1 MCYPETMRF
10 ALAMCSFLLL
20 VSTSAH
26 AARVYKP
33 PAPPPA
39 PPPAEPTPAHV
50 AEPAARERVKLL
62 VLDLKANDV
71 DPNTVKTI
79 QGIVTARLAEY
90 PELEVISGEDM
101 RNLVQLEAE
110 RQSMGSCSE
119 EASCMAELADALGAE
134 LVVFGSVGALD
145 SARVLNL
152 NLFDSKSAM
161 GLGRIVVQV
170 ETVNQ
175 MPRKLRPKLHDL
187 LGKYYAKNNLTL
199 PPLPPEEPEP
209 VAAVASQPFDPG
221 PWPWVAAGVGGVL
234 MAAGAAGAVVGYLPL
249 ATFNQR
255 RSDVLTLEGQ
265 FNDDGKVSRIET
277 ARKAQTEMLEARDAW
292 NSWGVIAFDGGIA
305 AAATGFVLV
314 LGGVTV
320 GLLAGGEEEP
330 PATTGGVRPSSAPA
344 VSPAPTAPATEGG
357 AS

>member
-1 MCYPETMRF
+1 VCYPRTMRF
-10 ALAMCSFLLL
+10 ALAMCSLSLL

-33 PAPPPA
+33 PAPPP
-39 PPPAEPTPAHV
+39 PPPPVEPSPAPS

-71 DPNTVKTI
+71 EPTTVKTI

-90 PELEVISGEDM
+90 AELEVISGEDM

-145 SARVLNL
+145 TARVLNL

-170 ETVNQ
+170 ENVNQ

-209 VAAVASQPFDPG
+209 AAAVASAPFDPG

-234 MAAGAAGAVVGYLPL
+234 VAAGAAGAVVGYLPL

-255 RSDVLTLEGQ
+255 RADVLTLESQ

-277 ARKAQTEMLEARDAW
+277 ARKAQTEMLAARDAW
-292 NSWGVIAFDGGIA
+292 NTWGVIAFDGGIA
-305 AAATGFVLV
+305 AAATGLLLV
-314 LGGVTV
+314 VGGVTV
-320 GLLAGGEEEP
+320 GLLSGGEEEAPTTTSGVKP
-330 PATTGGVRPSSAPA
+330 PPKPAGTAAPA
-344 VSPAPTAPATEGG
+344 VPATEGG
-357 AS
+357 AP